1 MMSEIVSARA
11 VRVQAHG
18 GPDVLS
24 FDPVEIG
31 SPAAGQVRLRQTA
44 IGLNF
49 VDTYFRTGLY
59 PAPGSFPFIPGSEG
73 VGVVEAVG
81 EGVTN
86 FKIGDRVGYGDA
98 MGAYTEVRL
107 APAARMIAIPD
118 GISDTMAASVLLKG
132 MTARYLL
139 RETFKVG
146 PGHTILFHAA
156 AGGVG
161 QIATQWAKAL
171 GATVIGTVGSA
182 EKAEIAS
189 RLGCD
194 HVINYREENFVDRVL
209 AITGGAKLD
218 VVYDS
223 VGNDTFPGSLD
234 CLKRRGLWVSFG
246 QSSGPVP
253 PFNIGILNQKGSL
266 FATRPSLGGYISEP
280 FELAETAADLFDVLQ
295 SGKVV
300 VAEPQT
306 FRLADAAEA
315 HRALEGRKTSGSVV
329 LVP

>member
-1 MMSEIVSARA
+1 MTQAVSAHA

-18 GPDVLS
+18 GPEVLS
-24 FDPVEIG
+24 FDTVEVAP
-31 SPAAGQVRLRQTA
+31 PAAGQVRLRQTA

-49 VDTYFRTGLY
+49 VDTYYRTGLY

-73 VGVVEAVG
+73 VGIVEAVG
-81 EGVTN
+81 DGVAN
-86 FKIGDRVGYGDA
+86 VKVGDRVGYGDA
-98 MGAYTEVRL
+98 MGSYADIRL
-107 APAARMIAIPD
+107 APAARMIPIPE
-118 GISDTMAASVLLKG
+118 GISDAIAASVLLKG

-171 GATVIGTVGSA
+171 GATVIGTVGSP
-182 EKAEIAS
+182 EKAAIA
-189 RLGCD
+189 RKLGCD
-194 HVINYREENFVDRVL
+194 HVIDYRTENFVDRVL
-209 AITGGAKLD
+209 EITGGAKLD

-223 VGNDTFPGSLD
+223 VGKDTFPASLD

-280 FELAETAADLFDVLQ
+280 SELAETAKDLFDVLT

-306 FRLADAAEA
+306 FRLADAADA

-329 LVP
+329 LIP